1 MALLLV
7 FMTFVLARNLPG
19 LLEISL
25 FRRWETGPGE
35 RYAVASIAKYAITLL
50 GGVLAFNA
58 IGIGWSNVQ
67 WLVAAVGLGLG
78 FGLQEIFANF
88 VSGLILLFERPIR
101 VGDTVTVDNRNGTV
115 SKIRIRATV
124 ITTFDR
130 KELVVPNK
138 EFVTKQVINWS
149 LSDTVLRV
157 DIPVGIAYG
166 ADVDAALAKLI
177 EVAHAHE
184 HVLEDPKPRALFL
197 GFAADRM
204 NLELRVFSPDVEHTL
219 SIRHDLHVAIERAF
233 REAEI
238 PFPPQSPPLRAPA
251 PNPPPASDR
260 ANDSRVMPQAVYPPS
275 DDLGTLRVS
284 SQLLTVAGAGRLS
297 EGTNAET
304 MRMRMAREG
313 LAPRNTGGRRSAIAA
328 TPSRKSAVSWR
339 RSCSARS
346 RLVAARISA
355 ASPPRWVSRIEAI
368 ASGPDAAISAAN
380 ARASSRTRASGTSRS
395 TRPIASARSPSIRA
409 PV

>member
-1 MALLLV
+1 MIAAADGTQQPHTEQRVVPITLGSLLVALLLV
-7 FMTFVLARNLPG
+7 FMTFVVVRNLPG

-101 VGDTVTVDNRNGTV
+101 VGDTVTVDNRSGTV

-149 LSDTVLRV
+149 LSDPVLRV
-157 DIPVGIAYG
+157 EIPVGDRLRRGRRRG
-166 ADVDAALAKLI
+166 AREADRGGARARARARGSEAARAVPRLRRDVAEPRAARLQPRRR
-177 EVAHAHE
+177 AHAR
-184 HVLEDPKPRALFL
+184 DPPRSA
-197 GFAADRM
+197 R
-204 NLELRVFSPDVEHTL
+204 R
-219 SIRHDLHVAIERAF
+219 
-233 REAEI
+233 
-238 PFPPQSPPLRAPA
+238 
-251 PNPPPASDR
+251 DR
-260 ANDSRVMPQAVYPPS
+260 ATRSARR
-275 DDLGTLRVS
+275 GS
-284 SQLLTVAGAGRLS
+284 SS
-297 EGTNAET
+297 
-304 MRMRMAREG
+304 
-313 LAPRNTGGRRSAIAA
+313 RRSL
-328 TPSRKSAVSWR
+328 R
-339 RSCSARS
+339 R
-346 RLVAARISA
+346 
-355 ASPPRWVSRIEAI
+355 PRPCPR
-368 ASGPDAAISAAN
+368 
-380 ARASSRTRASGTSRS
+380 RR
-395 TRPIASARSPSIRA
+395 RPTASAEEPAKPWRHRA
-409 PV
+409 